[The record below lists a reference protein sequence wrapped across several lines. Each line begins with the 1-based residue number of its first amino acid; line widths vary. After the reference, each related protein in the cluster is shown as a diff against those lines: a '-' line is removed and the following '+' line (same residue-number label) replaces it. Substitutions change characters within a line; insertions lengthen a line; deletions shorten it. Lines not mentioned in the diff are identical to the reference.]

1 VIAYKFLAA
10 GAVAPFTGVPWP
22 PPDGR
27 RPGRWLEARGAPED
41 GVHAC
46 RVRDLPYWFE
56 DELWRVE
63 LDGAIAEAPY
73 QVVGRR
79 GRLLARVSGWDG
91 AAAVAFG
98 AGCADRLRPALTAA
112 LRAGGHGAGAD
123 LLSRAED
130 PAALAAAADRA
141 AAGAEGE
148 LARLAAWLG
157 DVLRCAGGGSPGGAA
172 YVAARLAGT
181 LAAAGAPGPG
191 APGAAARAFAAERA
205 AQAAWLSA
213 RLGL

>member
-1 VIAYKFLAA
+1 MIAYKFMAA

-22 PPDGR
+22 RPEGG
-27 RPGRWLEARGAPED
+27 RPGRWLEARGAHED
-41 GVHAC
+41 GLHAC
-46 RVRDLPYWFE
+46 RVRDLPYWIE

-73 QVVGRR
+73 QVMGRR
-79 GRLLARVSGWDG
+79 GRLLARVSGWDR
-91 AAAVAFG
+91 AAAAAFG
-98 AGCADRLRPALTAA
+98 AACAERLRPALAAA
-112 LRAGGHGAGAD
+112 LRAGGHGSGAD

-148 LARLAAWLG
+148 LARLAGWLG
-157 DVLRCAGGGSPGGAA
+157 DVLRCADAGSPGGAA
-172 YVAARLAGT
+172 YVATRIAGT
-181 LAAAGAPGPG
+181 LAAGGAPGPG
-191 APGAAARAFAAERA
+191 AAEAAARAFGAERA